1 MKRFW
6 LVLLSLGLV
15 MAFSASAFAVD
26 VKFSGE
32 YYAAGM
38 YLDKTHVMDNNPG
51 YYDNNGNFVKIGEAN
66 SSAFFFQRLRVGT
79 DFVVSPCLKLVT
91 RFDAMERIWG
101 GARDNGTNSYYHG
114 WDPQSAGTREENE
127 NIAFDLVYID
137 YTSPIGLFR
146 VGYQPDYVWGTVFGN
161 RSMGPSAGQITYVVP
176 IGPVTIEAQYAK
188 EGDNSLSAVN
198 YYGVNTTDRDYD
210 SYRVGAIYNFNTAQA
225 KGAVGTL
232 FLYNR
237 DAEYKNY
244 TGGTPYDLGYL
255 TEVYKVIPYFKVKV
269 GPVDIQGEFEYTFGD
284 AIASETPALAM
295 LGKPDMDIDAWS
307 VFLDATANFGR
318 FYAGG
323 SFVYLSGDDPGSN
336 DTLEGSNSW
345 AAVNT
350 VGLDWNPCLIMFNTE
365 TFGYW
370 VGGVSGHQDYY
381 GANTVIGQEMS
392 NVLFF
397 QGRVG
402 VKPTPQ
408 LDINLAVAYA
418 TADEKPAYF
427 DNGDYGTEI
436 DLTGTYKITNNLS
449 YMLGAG
455 YLFTGDYYKG
465 AYVDHNGIYAN
476 NDVDNNFIVL
486 NKLTLSF

>member
-26 VKFSGE
+26 VKVSGE

-38 YLDKTHVMDNNPG
+38 YLDKTNVMD
-51 YYDNNGNFVKIGEAN
+51 DDTAN
-66 SSAFFFQRLRVGT
+66 STAFFFQRLRVGT
-79 DFVVSPCLKLVT
+79 DFVVSPCLSLVT

-101 GARDNGTNSYYHG
+101 GARSDVDE
-114 WDPQSAGTREENE
+114 WDSQSAGTRNENE
-127 NIAFDLVYID
+127 NIAFDLVYIK
-137 YTSPIGLFR
+137 YVSPIGLFE
-146 VGYQPDYVWGTVFGN
+146 VGYQKDYVWGTVFGN
-161 RSMGPSAGQITYVVP
+161 RSNGPTAGQITYAVP
-176 IGPVTIEAQYAK
+176 IGPVTIVAQYAK

-198 YYGVNTTDRDYD
+198 NSYYPGATDRDYD
-210 SYRVGAIYNFNTAQA
+210 SYRVGAIYNFNTARA
-225 KGAVGTL
+225 KGEVGTL

-237 DAEYKNY
+237 DAENKNL
-244 TGGTPYDLGYL
+244 TFMSYDVGYL

-295 LGKPDMDIDAWS
+295 LGQPDMDIDAWS
-307 VFLDATANFGR
+307 VFLDATSTFGR

-408 LDINLAVAYA
+408 LDINLAIAYA
-418 TADEKPAYF
+418 TADEKPAGF
-427 DNGDYGTEI
+427 DNSDYGTEI

-465 AYVDHNGIYAN
+465 YGGN
-476 NDVDNNFIVL
+476 NDVDNDFIVL

>member
-26 VKFSGE
+26 VKVSGE

-38 YLDKTHVMDNNPG
+38 YLDKTNVMD
-51 YYDNNGNFVKIGEAN
+51 DDTAN
-66 SSAFFFQRLRVGT
+66 STAFFFQRLRVGT
-79 DFVVSPCLKLVT
+79 DFVVSPCLSLVT

-101 GARDNGTNSYYHG
+101 GARSDVDE
-114 WDPQSAGTREENE
+114 WDSQSAGTRNENE
-127 NIAFDLVYID
+127 NIAFDLLYIK
-137 YTSPIGLFR
+137 YVSPIGLFE

-161 RSMGPSAGQITYVVP
+161 RSKGPTAGQITYMAP
-176 IGPVTIEAQYAK
+176 IGPVTIVAQYAK
-188 EGDNSLSAVN
+188 EGDNSFSAVN
-198 YYGVNTTDRDYD
+198 NSYYPGATDRDYD

-237 DAEYKNY
+237 DAENRN
-244 TGGTPYDLGYL
+244 GGLPIDNPIFLYYPAGYL
-255 TEVYKVIPYFKVKV
+255 TNVYKVIPYFKVKV
-269 GPVDIQGEFEYTFGD
+269 GPVDLQGEFEYTFGD
-284 AIASETPALAM
+284 AIKAEAGAM
-295 LGKPDMDIDAWS
+295 GPDVDIDAWS
-307 VFLDATANFGR
+307 VFLDATANFGQ

-323 SFVYLSGDDPGSN
+323 SFVYLSGDDPGTP
-336 DTLEGSNSW
+336 DKLEGSNSL

-370 VGGVSGHQDYY
+370 VGGVSGHS
-381 GANTVIGQEMS
+381 NTVIGEEMS

-408 LDINLAVAYA
+408 LDINLAIAYA
-418 TADEKPAYF
+418 TADEKPDPYGVGSTF
-427 DNGDYGTEI
+427 GNGDYGTEI

-455 YLFTGDYYKG
+455 YLFTGDYYEG
-465 AYVDHNGIYAN
+465 YGGN
-476 NDVDNNFIVL
+476 NDVDNDFIVL

>member
-26 VKFSGE
+26 VKVSGE

-38 YLDKTHVMDNNPG
+38 YLDKTNVMD
-51 YYDNNGNFVKIGEAN
+51 DDTAN
-66 SSAFFFQRLRVGT
+66 STAFFFQRLRVGT
-79 DFVVSPCLKLVT
+79 DFVVSPCLSLVT

-101 GARDNGTNSYYHG
+101 GARSDVDE
-114 WDPQSAGTREENE
+114 WDSQSAGTRNENE
-127 NIAFDLVYID
+127 NIAFDLVYIK
-137 YTSPIGLFR
+137 YVSPIGLFE
-146 VGYQPDYVWGTVFGN
+146 VGYQKDYVWGTVFGN
-161 RSMGPSAGQITYVVP
+161 RSNGPTAGQITYAVP
-176 IGPVTIEAQYAK
+176 IGPVTIVAQYAK

-198 YYGVNTTDRDYD
+198 NSYYPGATDRDYD
-210 SYRVGAIYNFNTAQA
+210 SYRVGAIYNFNTARA
-225 KGAVGTL
+225 KGEVGTL

-237 DAEYKNY
+237 DAENKNL
-244 TGGTPYDLGYL
+244 TFMSYDVGYL

-408 LDINLAVAYA
+408 LDINLAIAYA
-418 TADEKPAYF
+418 TADEKPAGF
-427 DNGDYGTEI
+427 DNSDYGTEI

-465 AYVDHNGIYAN
+465 YGGN
-476 NDVDNNFIVL
+476 NDVDNDFIVL